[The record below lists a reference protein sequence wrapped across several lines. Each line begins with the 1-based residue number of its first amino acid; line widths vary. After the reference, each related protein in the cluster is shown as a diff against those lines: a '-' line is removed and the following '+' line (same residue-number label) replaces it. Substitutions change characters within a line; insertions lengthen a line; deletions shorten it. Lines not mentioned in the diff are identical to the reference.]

1 MATRD
6 GRNLPRWID
15 DRLAALNPQA
25 EWNPDET
32 RGLAKFRERPSGP
45 TGHRRGW
52 MWLAVA
58 VSTILLMFVPV
69 PHLRGFAQ
77 ACGEFVLRGLSGAGS
92 SHTYKPALERTFLS
106 DVELR
111 DLGGGAVR
119 LSDYRGKV
127 VLVTYWTTT
136 CGQCES
142 EMAWFSEFQR
152 TYSGQDFAVVG
163 VSVDQG
169 GAAAVS
175 RYIAGRPIDYRVVLG
190 DREVARVHAATSIPT
205 TFILDRTGRIAVR
218 HVGYCSK
225 REFESDIQTVLAER

>member
-6 GRNLPRWID
+6 GGNLARWID

-25 EWNPDET
+25 AWSPDET
-32 RGLAKFRERPSGP
+32 RGLAKFRERRSGP
-45 TGHRRGW
+45 TRHRRGW

-58 VSTILLMFVPV
+58 VSTIALMFVPV

-92 SHTYKPALERTFLS
+92 SHTYRPALERTFLS

-152 TYSGQDFAVVG
+152 TY
-163 VSVDQG
+163 
-169 GAAAVS
+169 
-175 RYIAGRPIDYRVVLG
+175 RGRPIDYRVVVG
-190 DREVARVHAATSIPT
+190 DREVARLHAANSIPT

-225 REFESDIQTVLAER
+225 REFESDIRTVLAEP